1 MSELAV
7 GDPVEDVVVAGR
19 PGTTTLP
26 RKFVARVRR
35 DLPTTLAAV
44 FLLVLVAAAVF
55 APWLAPFGPT
65 EIATPPVQPMGSP
78 HWLGTDELGRDIL
91 SRILF
96 GARASLGVGFVAPL
110 LAMLIGVPWGLAAGF
125 RGGWLDT
132 ASMRL
137 TDGLLAFPALIL
149 AMATVAVLGPNLRNI
164 MLAIGVVYIPRFV
177 RLTRGEVLRI
187 KQREFVLASV
197 AVGASDLFTIR
208 RAIFPNVVPVV
219 SVQFT
224 LSFAT
229 AILAEAGLS
238 YLGLGTQ
245 PPNPSWGAMLAVAQ
259 GYLTQAPLYSV
270 FVGLTIFLTVLSVSL
285 LGDALRDA
293 VDPRRRTDPA
303 TSV

>member
-1 MSELAV
+1 MVDS
-7 GDPVEDVVVAGR
+7 VVAD
-19 PGTTTLP
+19 TTSAASSSTV
-26 RKFVARVRR
+26 RGKFLARVR
-35 DLPTTLAAV
+35 DDVPTTLAAV
-44 FLLVLVAAAVF
+44 FLVALALAAVF
-55 APWLAPFGPT
+55 APLIAPFGPT
-65 EIATPPVQPMGSP
+65 EIVTPPVQPFGAP
-78 HWLGTDELGRDIL
+78 HMLGTDELGRDIL
-91 SRILF
+91 SRIIF
-96 GARASLGVGFVAPL
+96 GARASLGVGLVAPL
-110 LAMLIGVPWGLAAGF
+110 LAMLVGVPWGLLAGYA
-125 RGGWLDT
+125 GGWVDT
-132 ASMRL
+132 VSMRV

-187 KQREFVLASV
+187 RKREFVLASE
-197 AVGASDLFTIR
+197 AVGASDLFTLR
-208 RAIFPNVVPVV
+208 RAIFPNVAPVV

-245 PPNPSWGAMLAVAQ
+245 PPTPSWGSMLAVAQ

-270 FVGLTIFLTVLSVSL
+270 VVGLTIFVTVLSVSL

-293 VDPRRRTDPA
+293 VDPRRRSDAGAVEAEVSP
-303 TSV
+303 

>member
-7 GDPVEDVVVAGR
+7 SDPVEDVLVAAG
-19 PGTTTLP
+19 PATTTLP
-26 RKFVARVRR
+26 RKFLARVRR
-35 DLPTTLAAV
+35 DVPTTMAAV
-44 FLLVLVAAAVF
+44 FLLLLALAAVF
-55 APWLAPFGPT
+55 APLLAPFGPT
-65 EIATPPVQPMGSP
+65 EIVTPPVQPMGSP

-96 GARASLGVGFVAPL
+96 GARASLGVGFVAPM
-110 LAMLIGVPWGLAAGF
+110 LAMVIGVPWGLAAGF

-293 VDPRRRTDPA
+293 VDPRRRSDPA

>member
-1 MSELAV
+1 
-7 GDPVEDVVVAGR
+7 
-19 PGTTTLP
+19 
-26 RKFVARVRR
+26 
-35 DLPTTLAAV
+35 
-44 FLLVLVAAAVF
+44 
-55 APWLAPFGPT
+55 
-65 EIATPPVQPMGSP
+65 
-78 HWLGTDELGRDIL
+78 
-91 SRILF
+91 
-96 GARASLGVGFVAPL
+96 
-110 LAMLIGVPWGLAAGF
+110 
-125 RGGWLDT
+125 
-132 ASMRL
+132 
-137 TDGLLAFPALIL
+137 
-149 AMATVAVLGPNLRNI
+149 MATVAVLGPNLRNI

-293 VDPRRRTDPA
+293 VDPRRRSDPA

>member
-7 GDPVEDVVVAGR
+7 SDPVEDVLVAAG
-19 PGTTTLP
+19 PATTTLP
-26 RKFVARVRR
+26 RKFLARVRR
-35 DLPTTLAAV
+35 DVPTTVAAV
-44 FLLVLVAAAVF
+44 FLLLLALAAVF
-55 APWLAPFGPT
+55 APLLAPFGPT
-65 EIATPPVQPMGSP
+65 EIVTPPVQPMGSP

-96 GARASLGVGFVAPL
+96 GARASLGVGFVAPM
-110 LAMLIGVPWGLAAGF
+110 LAMVIGVPWGLAAGF

-293 VDPRRRTDPA
+293 VDPRRRSDPA